1 MNDRK
6 KKRKY
11 IYSDI
16 ISSNKNND
24 LVRILIGKM
33 EEKMATV
40 D

>member
-1 MNDRK
+1 MADRK
-6 KKRKY
+6 KKRNY
-11 IYSDI
+11 IYSDLL
-16 ISSNKNND
+16 SQNKNND

>member
-6 KKRKY
+6 KKRHY

-16 ISSNKNND
+16 ISVNKNND

-33 EEKMATV
+33 EEKISNV